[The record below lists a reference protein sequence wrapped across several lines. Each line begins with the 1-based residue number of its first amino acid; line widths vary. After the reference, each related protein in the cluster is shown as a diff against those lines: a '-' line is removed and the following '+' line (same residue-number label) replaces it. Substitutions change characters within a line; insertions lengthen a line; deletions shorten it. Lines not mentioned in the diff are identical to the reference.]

1 MDLTNKEAEKI
12 YRKFQVGK
20 TITNIKNPN
29 LEIKFME
36 IEGVIFFIC
45 VIIIRFRANIIF
57 SGIFA
62 NIIYAIIVAICIAG
76 ILSKIHKIYFYG
88 NNIIYENL
96 LKKRKIIDVNEENE
110 IFVTYDISDI
120 SVKEHDGDYRTEK
133 ITEYNLHIKQGNIEI
148 VLDIKEVGNKKI
160 RLLLNNLEIK

>member
-12 YRKFQVGK
+12 YRKIRVRK
-20 TITNIKNPN
+20 VITNIKNPN

-36 IEGVIFFIC
+36 IKWVIFFIC

-62 NIIYAIIVAICIAG
+62 NIIYAIIVAICIVG

-120 SVKEHDGDYRTEK
+120 SVKDPDGDYRTET
-133 ITEYNLHIKQGNIEI
+133 ITKYNLHIEQGNLEI